1 MGTTSAKGLLTTMAV
16 CMVVGCGNKGEE
28 MYIAADIEAR
38 RAQFMRHELEAN
50 LDHLSPGDSS
60 AVPHL
65 VRAADLMGEIFFRQA
80 WEQNPEFTGK
90 VAALGGPHAQ
100 AAKDYYRIMVG
111 PWDRLEAREIFL
123 GDTPHPPGAGFYPV
137 DMTKEEFEAHLEA
150 HPEDREAFTSL
161 HTVIRRRE
169 GQLVAIP
176 YSEYFGEY
184 LQQAAA
190 ELRAAAEKADTPS
203 LKKYLT
209 SRADA
214 FLNDDYYQSDMD
226 WMDLDGDLEV
236 VIGPY
241 ETYEDE
247 LFGYKASFET
257 FLCVVDPQDSANLT
271 KFKDELPW
279 LERNLPIP
287 DEQKNLDRGSESPIR
302 VADEIYTAGD
312 TRAGVQTIA
321 FNLPNDE
328 RVREAK
334 GSKKVLLKNM
344 MRAKFDAILVPIAQR
359 SIPEDRL
366 TDVDFEAYYH
376 FILFHE
382 LSHGLGPGR
391 IVKDGRQTEVRL
403 ELKDLY
409 SALEEAKA
417 DVMGAWAIPLLADK
431 GLMEAS
437 VAEQLPWTF
446 VPGLLRSARFGIT
459 EAHGLGVV
467 CQFSYLLEK
476 GALEETPDGRLMPVL
491 DKWQGAITD
500 LARELLMLQAVSD
513 YDAAAAWVK
522 KYGQIRPAMQRILDS
537 LQDIP
542 VDVDPVYSTVQTQA
556 HAGHGG

>member
-1 MGTTSAKGLLTTMAV
+1 M
-16 CMVVGCGNKGEE
+16 N
-28 MYIAADIEAR
+28 IAADIEAR
-38 RAQFMRHELEAN
+38 RAQFMQHELEAS
-50 LDHLSPGDSS
+50 LDHLSPGDRS
-60 AVPHL
+60 AMPHL
-65 VRAADLMGEIFFRQA
+65 IRAADLMGEIFFRQA
-80 WEQNPEFTGK
+80 WEQNPEFAEK
-90 VAALGGPHAQ
+90 VAALSGPTAQ

-111 PWDRLEAREIFL
+111 PWDRLEARDLFL

-150 HPEDREAFTSL
+150 HPEDREAFMCL
-161 HTVIRRRE
+161 HTVIRRE
-169 GQLVAIP
+169 GGQLVAIP
-176 YSEYFGEY
+176 YSTYYGEW
-184 LQQAAA
+184 LQEAAK
-190 ELRAAAEKADTPS
+190 ELRAAAEKASTPS

-209 SRADA
+209 SRAEA

-226 WMDLDGDLEV
+226 WMDLDGDLEI

-247 LFGYKASFET
+247 LFGYKAAFET
-257 FLCVVDPQDSANLT
+257 FLCVVDPRDSENLA

-279 LERNLPIP
+279 LEANLPIP
-287 DEQKNLDRGSESPIR
+287 DEHKNLDRGAESPIR

-344 MRAKFDAILVPIAQR
+344 MRAKYDAMLVPIAKR
-359 SIPEDRL
+359 AIPEDRL
-366 TDVDFEAYYH
+366 RDVDFEAYYH

-391 IVKDGRQTEVRL
+391 IVKDGRETEVRL

-417 DVMGAWAIPLLADK
+417 DVMGAWALPLLADK
-431 GLMEAS
+431 GLVEAS
-437 VAEQLPWTF
+437 VAEQLPWTY

-476 GALEETPDGRLMPVL
+476 GALEETADGRLKPVL
-491 DKWQGAITD
+491 DKWQETMTALT
-500 LARELLMLQAVSD
+500 RELTMLQAVAD
-513 YDAAAAWVK
+513 YDAAAAWVE
-522 KYGQIRPAMQRILDS
+522 KYGKVRPVMQKILDS
-537 LQDIP
+537 LDDIP
-542 VDVDPVYSTVQTQA
+542 VDVDPVYPTAQTQVSA
-556 HAGHGG
+556 RH